1 MNMLPIYTLMANQF
15 SKPVQDRRFSHPEQ
29 TILLSHPEQTISIRR
44 SGIAEI
50 IRRFGIGA
58 FVTLGGIMVSHSAQ
72 WFLIEHN
79 RYSNGSV
86 GRRLYR
92 RFGESQKKL
101 PTPQRGRRLNVPV

>member
-1 MNMLPIYTLMANQF
+1 M
-15 SKPVQDRRFSHPEQ
+15 
-29 TILLSHPEQTISIRR
+29 LSHPRQTIGIRR

-58 FVTLGGIMVSHSAQ
+58 SVTLGGIMVSHSAQ

-79 RYSNGSV
+79 RYNNGSV

-101 PTPQRGRRLNVPV
+101 PTSRKRPT